1 MQNHM
6 EQIKTTPDP
15 FEPFAIS
22 QAISV
27 NPWIFVSGQASID
40 CEGALIGRHD
50 FGTQARTAFANLRS
64 VLEMA
69 QSSLDDVVKVTIY
82 MTDMRFFSEVVAL
95 RREFFRPPYPAD
107 SIIEV
112 KALALPELM
121 FEIEAIALRGSGS
134 NKRDNSQV

>member
-1 MQNHM
+1 MHDHM
-6 EQIKTTPDP
+6 EQIKTSPDP

-22 QAISV
+22 QAITV
-27 NPWIFVSGQASID
+27 NPWVFVSGQASID
-40 CEGALIGRHD
+40 RDGAVLGKHD
-50 FGTQARTAFANLRS
+50 FETQARIAFANLKS
-64 VLEMA
+64 VLEVA

-107 SIIEV
+107 SIVEV

-134 NKRDNSQV
+134 NKRDNGQG